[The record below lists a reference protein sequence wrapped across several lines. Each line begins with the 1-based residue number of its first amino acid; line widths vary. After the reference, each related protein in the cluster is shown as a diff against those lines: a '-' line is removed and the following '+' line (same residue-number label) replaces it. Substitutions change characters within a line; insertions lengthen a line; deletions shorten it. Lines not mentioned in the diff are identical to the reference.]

1 MKKLYT
7 ITLLM
12 LVSVIAFSQCI
23 DGNCKNGKGTFIYN
37 SGLKYEGE
45 FLEGVRHGSGTL
57 TYTDGTTYTGNF
69 KYDKAHGFGS
79 RTFLDGGYAE
89 GEWKND
95 LMHGNG
101 FFLTSVGV
109 RYEGYFLKGI
119 IKFGIKTILDKEQ
132 TIRFIGTFQYTSDA
146 PITNQNRD
154 FSLYGDG
161 YGARFIQSNES
172 SFAYILG
179 EFQYSQ
185 PDGEAIYFETG
196 GFSKMGIWKEGEF
209 IETWLIKHQNKS
221 VVYDT
226 ECISGD
232 CINGFGIKTY
242 SPGHKYIG
250 EFKNGKQHGS
260 GMLIRQSGMLC
271 YTDFNEGNMNG
282 SSSIIIFANG
292 SIYEGEII
300 DNRMVEG
307 GKWYKYDE

>member
-1 MKKLYT
+1 MKQLYT

-12 LVSVIAFSQCI
+12 LVSIIAFSQCI
-23 DGNCKNGKGTFIYN
+23 DGTCKNGKGTFIYD

-45 FLEGVRHGSGTL
+45 FLEGIKHGSGTL
-57 TYTDGTTYTGNF
+57 TYPDGTTYTGNF

-79 RTFLDGGYAE
+79 KTFLDGVHAE

-101 FFLTSVGV
+101 FFLTSDGV

-119 IKFGIKTILDKEQ
+119 IKFGIKTIIDKEGRY
-132 TIRFIGTFQYTSDA
+132 RFIGTFKSTSDV
-146 PITNQNRD
+146 PITNENRD
-154 FSLYGDG
+154 LRLSFDG
-161 YGARFIQSNES
+161 YGALLLQSNES

-179 EFQYSQ
+179 EYKDDKT
-185 PDGEAIYFETG
+185 DGEAIYFESG
-196 GFSKMGIWKEGEF
+196 GFSKMGIWEEGEF
-209 IETWLIKHQNKS
+209 IETWLIKRQTKS
-221 VVYDT
+221 VQYDT

-232 CINGFGIKTY
+232 CVNGFGIKTY

-250 EFKNGKQHGS
+250 EFKNGMQHGA

-271 YTDFNEGNMNG
+271 YTDFKEGNMNG
-282 SSSIIIFANG
+282 SSSILIFANG

-300 DNRMVEG
+300 DNDISEG

>member
-1 MKKLYT
+1 MRKLYT

-12 LVSVIAFSQCI
+12 LVSLIAFSQCI
-23 DGNCKNGKGTFIYN
+23 DGDCKNGKGTFLYD
-37 SGLKYEGE
+37 SGDKYVGK
-45 FLEGVRHGSGTL
+45 FLEGVRHGSGIL
-57 TYTDGTTYTGNF
+57 TYSDGTTATGNF

-101 FFLTSVGV
+101 FFLTSDGV

-119 IKFGIKTILDKEQ
+119 IKFGIKTIIDEEGK
-132 TIRFIGTFQYTSDA
+132 TRFIGTFKPTSDVPMHHA
-146 PITNQNRD
+146 NSSFRLA
-154 FSLYGDG
+154 FDG
-161 YGARFIQSNES
+161 YGAVLFQPNES
-172 SFAYILG
+172 SFSYFLG
-179 EFQYSQ
+179 EYKDGLI
-185 PDGEAIYFETG
+185 DGEAVYFETG
-196 GFSKMGIWKEGEF
+196 GFSKMGIWEENEF
-209 IETWLIKHQNKS
+209 IKTWLIKHQTKA
-221 VVYDT
+221 VYYDT
-226 ECISGD
+226 ECISGN
-232 CINGFGIKTY
+232 CENGFGIKTY

-250 EFKNGKQHGS
+250 EFKNGKQHGT

-300 DNRMVEG
+300 DNAIGE